1 MKALS
6 SAWIRFD
13 FSEYSKSMA
22 RPRAGAVL
30 DRHHATAESRCP
42 RGLASQQVA
51 PLRHAHHVPHPREG
65 ALLAHVARGLDE
77 SRQHEPGGR
86 SAHADARDAVREEL
100 LE

>member
-30 DRHHATAESRCP
+30 DRHHATGESRCP
-42 RGLASQQVA
+42 RGLASQQFA
-51 PLRHAHHVPHPREG
+51 RLRHAHHVPHPREG
-65 ALLAHVARGLDE
+65 SVLAHGARGLDDM
-77 SRQHEPGGR
+77 SHHAPGER
-86 SAHADARDAVREEL
+86 AADAAALGAGPGEL
-100 LE
+100 R